1 MRVRAQAKWVRTS
14 ARKARLV
21 LDHIRGRSVPEARTI
36 LAFTPRAAATD
47 IEKVLRS
54 AVANAEANHGLDGD
68 ELVVEAAFA
77 DEGPTL
83 KRWKPRARGRVNRIR
98 KRTCHVT
105 LVLAEV
111 PEENTRR
118 RPRKQARDAR
128 VRTCGRGVHAEGQ
141 DTTTQEGGGC
151 LMGQKVHPGGFRVGV
166 IHDWKSN
173 WWTGKPEFAA
183 YLLEDV
189 RIREHILGK
198 LSHAG
203 LSDILIRKDKQRIT
217 VDIYTAR
224 PGIVIGKSGVEVDA
238 LRKELHAITKKNVH
252 ININEI
258 KRPELDAKLVAQ
270 SIAEQLENRV
280 SFRRAMK
287 RSLASAMRSGA
298 QGIKITAAGRLG
310 GGEMSRREM
319 YSEGRVPL
327 HTIRADID
335 YGQAEAKTTFGII
348 GVKVWVNKGEIMPEG
363 YDAPAARDTRLGD
376 QDQARRRRGASAEGL
391 GASREGR
398 GRGQDREGL
407 GIMPRKRRAVS
418 VQVAVGRGSA
428 RAATSSRGRR
438 RPRRRRPPSSP
449 RAGARRRA
457 RGAGRSGDSR
467 GDARGGRELMLMPRK
482 TKFRRHHRGHRR
494 GMSTGQT
501 TVQFGEY
508 GLKALEAGWVTNR
521 QIEAARIAATRKIR
535 RSGKV
540 WINLFPDKPF
550 TKKPAETR
558 MGSGKGSPEG
568 WVAVVKPGRVMFE
581 LAGVDEPL
589 AKEALRLAG
598 QKLPLKTKFV
608 RREADLFES

>member
-1 MRVRAQAKWVRTS
+1 
-14 ARKARLV
+14 
-21 LDHIRGRSVPEARTI
+21 
-36 LAFTPRAAATD
+36 
-47 IEKVLRS
+47 
-54 AVANAEANHGLDGD
+54 
-68 ELVVEAAFA
+68 
-77 DEGPTL
+77 
-83 KRWKPRARGRVNRIR
+83 
-98 KRTCHVT
+98 
-105 LVLAEV
+105 
-111 PEENTRR
+111 
-118 RPRKQARDAR
+118 
-128 VRTCGRGVHAEGQ
+128 
-141 DTTTQEGGGC
+141 
-151 LMGQKVHPGGFRVGV
+151 MGQKVHPGGFRVGV

-173 WWTGKPEFAA
+173 WWTGKPEFAD

-298 QGIKITAAGRLG
+298 QGIKITAGGRLG

-335 YGQAEAKTTFGII
+335 YGQAEAKTTFGVI

-376 QDQARRRRGASAEGL
+376 QDQARRRRGASSEGL

-407 GIMPRKRRAVS
+407 GIVPRKRRG
-418 VQVAVGRGSA
+418 QRPGGGGRPGQ
-428 RAATSSRGRR
+428 
-438 RPRRRRPPSSP
+438 RPRRDVERDAPT
-449 RAGARRRA
+449 AGAEA
-457 RGAGRSGDSR
+457 PAVEPEVQETPAPGAPAVEPEVQETPAP
-467 GDARGGRELMLMPRK
+467 DATPEDGG
-482 TKFRRHHRGHRR
+482 
-494 GMSTGQT
+494 
-501 TVQFGEY
+501 
-508 GLKALEAGWVTNR
+508 
-521 QIEAARIAATRKIR
+521 
-535 RSGKV
+535 
-540 WINLFPDKPF
+540 
-550 TKKPAETR
+550 
-558 MGSGKGSPEG
+558 
-568 WVAVVKPGRVMFE
+568 
-581 LAGVDEPL
+581 
-589 AKEALRLAG
+589 
-598 QKLPLKTKFV
+598 
-608 RREADLFES
+608 ES